1 MARRAAGATSGSG
14 FRAGASLQE
23 ALGTAMADG
32 PVAEQL
38 LRRLEVADGGLDSA
52 ELATQLG
59 VEHQAVVG
67 AVKSLQAL
75 GEVSQAR
82 DAGASPL
89 HLHSS
94 CQSCFIFYVAL
105 FCSL

>member
-1 MARRAAGATSGSG
+1 
-14 FRAGASLQE
+14 
-23 ALGTAMADG
+23 MADN
-32 PVAEQL
+32 PVLEQL

-75 GEVSQAR
+75 GEVSMAR
-82 DAGASPL
+82 AAGRPRFYSCSPL
-89 HLHSS
+89 LLMRKNY
-94 CQSCFIFYVAL
+94 I
-105 FCSL
+105 